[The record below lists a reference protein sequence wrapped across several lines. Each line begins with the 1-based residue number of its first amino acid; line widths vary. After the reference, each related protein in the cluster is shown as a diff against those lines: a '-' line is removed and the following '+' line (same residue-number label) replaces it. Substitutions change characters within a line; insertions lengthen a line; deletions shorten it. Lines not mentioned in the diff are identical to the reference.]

1 MPGAAAGSIGSAPVK
16 ARWPWVLVVGLAWPA
31 LGNCAIFAQRDA
43 ASGAMVY
50 SNVPG
55 PPVSMT
61 VKVKARA
68 GLVQRAGFP
77 VIARAEQQQRDR
89 GRLAI
94 LQDELA
100 SEQQH
105 LSDASAAGA
114 TPDVQ
119 QRHRSNIAALQREL
133 AVQR

>member
-1 MPGAAAGSIGSAPVK
+1 MR
-16 ARWPWVLVVGLAWPA
+16 ARWQWVLVAGLAWPA

-55 PPVSMT
+55 PPVS
-61 VKVKARA
+61 VKARS

-114 TPDVQ
+114 APDVQ

>member
-1 MPGAAAGSIGSAPVK
+1 MPGAAAGSVGSAPVK
-16 ARWPWVLVVGLAWPA
+16 ACWQWVLVVGLAWPA

-55 PPVSMT
+55 PPVS

-114 TPDVQ
+114 MPDVQ